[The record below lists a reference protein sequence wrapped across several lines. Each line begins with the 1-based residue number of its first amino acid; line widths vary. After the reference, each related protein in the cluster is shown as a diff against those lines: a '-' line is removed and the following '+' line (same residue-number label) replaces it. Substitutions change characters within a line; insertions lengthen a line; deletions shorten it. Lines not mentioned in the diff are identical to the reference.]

1 MGVKL
6 IFFLYYAA
14 LQYPWSTAENLM
26 RRARRNSLPPIP
38 ESLRELGDVFE
49 NGLLN
54 RYFCCRERI
63 MYKTCLRDSDGF
75 YSVVFACNE
84 LLDEVIRYGVTE
96 LHADGTFKVVP
107 SNLGAKQ
114 LLVIHCMIQ
123 NHVSK

>member
-1 MGVKL
+1 
-6 IFFLYYAA
+6 
-14 LQYPWSTAENLM
+14 M
-26 RRARRNSLPPIP
+26 RRASRASLPPIP
-38 ESLRELGDVFE
+38 ASLRELGDVFE

-54 RYFCCRERI
+54 RYSCCRERI
-63 MYKTCLRDSDGF
+63 MYNTCLRDSNGF

-123 NHVSK
+123 NHVSKLICIISIFSIMELALFK